1 MTKRLILFLI
11 LIVPLWVACSQ
22 ETVETTPTPFDA
34 KTTAV
39 SPLASG
45 SPTPVP
51 LSELLVSPEMYENHF
66 LQVRGNFAPRPLLVC
81 NGEAH
86 PGPAAW
92 ALQESAEVVMPA
104 GGFDNQ
110 IRSLMAKGTSMTVNG
125 YWRHWQGPV
134 GCGKQAVGREIWYLK
149 VTELVSP
156 QFLAAGGA
164 GSAPVSTTEQ
174 APPEVPEEGTPPPE
188 DSEVTAVPGSPITA
202 TVPIT
207 NPQLSTASATAPSLP
222 TGSPPSGQGATAT
235 ATDTPTTPSPRQ
247 TNTPDPGVAQTPSPT
262 TTTNPNTTASPTSTN
277 DGRNTPAASPTT
289 QSGNTPTPPSG
300 GSFTII
306 NLDDIINPDDGVFGY
321 ESLAAWQ
328 KHNWTLELD
337 ASTVVKISAVGEPN
351 MNLALTVIDEIDN
364 EIANQNSAPAGQLE
378 TIANLSVNPNETY
391 IVQVY
396 EANGIGGD
404 YFMTIEGNNSAIVLS
419 SRGVLRYGETKMDSL
434 PEADYH
440 FWYFYGEADDII
452 DIVTSADNNGLLL
465 ISLNDSKGEIVQ
477 DEFGNFIEYIEEE
490 VTDLTLPASGL
501 YLIWLEEFAYEPTNY
516 SVSLVRH

>member
-1 MTKRLILFLI
+1 MTKRVILFLI
-11 LIVPLWVACSQ
+11 LIVPLWAACSQ

-34 KTTAV
+34 RTTAV
-39 SPLASG
+39 SLLASA
-45 SPTPVP
+45 SPTPVT
-51 LSELLVSPEMYENHF
+51 LSELLAAPEMYENQL
-66 LQVRGNFAPRPLLVC
+66 LQVSGNFAPRPLLVC

-86 PGPAAW
+86 PGPATW
-92 ALQESAEVVMPA
+92 ALQESTEMVMPA

-110 IRSLMAKGTSMTVNG
+110 IRSLMKRGDSMTVSG

-134 GCGKQAVGREIWYLK
+134 GCGKQAVGRELWYLK

-156 QFLAAGGA
+156 QFLALRGA
-164 GSAPVSTTEQ
+164 GPAPIATGEE
-174 APPEVPEEGTPPPE
+174 APPELPDDGTPPID

-207 NPQLSTASATAPSLP
+207 NPQLSTPTAPASTLP
-222 TGSPPSGQGATAT
+222 PGNPPSGQEATAT
-235 ATDTPTTPSPRQ
+235 ATATPTTPSPGQ
-247 TNTPDPGVAQTPSPT
+247 TITPVPGTSQTPTPA
-262 TTTNPNTTASPTSTN
+262 TTTNPNTTASPTSTS
-277 DGRNTPAASPTT
+277 DGRSTPAGTPTT
-289 QSGNTPTPPSG
+289 QAGGTPTQPSG
-300 GSFTII
+300 GSFTVIE
-306 NLDDIINPDDGVFGY
+306 LGDIINPDDGVYGY

-337 ASTVVKISAVGEPN
+337 TSTVVKISVVGEPN

-364 EIANQNSAPAGQLE
+364 EIANQNSAPTGQIE
-378 TIANLSVNPNETY
+378 AIANLSVNPNETY

-404 YFMTIEGNNSAIVLS
+404 YFMTIEGNNSTIILS

-434 PEADYH
+434 PEGDYH
-440 FWYFYGEADDII
+440 FWYFYGQANDVI

-477 DEFGNFIEYIEEE
+477 DEFGNYIEYIEEE
-490 VTDLTLPASGL
+490 VTDLRLPASSL

-516 SVSLVRH
+516 SISLVRH